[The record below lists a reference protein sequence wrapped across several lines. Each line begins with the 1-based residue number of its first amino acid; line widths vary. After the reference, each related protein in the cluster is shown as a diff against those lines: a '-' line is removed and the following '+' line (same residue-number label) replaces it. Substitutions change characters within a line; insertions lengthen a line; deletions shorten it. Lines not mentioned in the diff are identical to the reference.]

1 VSGPVHDA
9 VMLMAFG
16 APESERDLPAF
27 LHDVTG
33 GRPLPR
39 ARLRQVEA
47 HYRAV
52 GGGSPLLALTRSQAA
67 ALAACLERQ
76 GAPMPVEV
84 GMRHWPPFIRDTL
97 SRLVGGGARRVLALI
112 MAPFESDAS
121 REAYQRAMEQ
131 ACAGLGER
139 APAVDWAPALHQG
152 RGFLQANVDNIAAV
166 MQQLEA
172 GQREN
177 AALLFTAH
185 SVPASGEDG
194 ARYARQ
200 FERSAREIALA
211 VGHPRYAV
219 AYQSRS
225 GPPAEQWLE
234 PELETVIRRE
244 AGRGSA
250 CLVIAPIGFVCEH
263 VEVLYD
269 LDIEAR
275 AATEA
280 MGLGFYR
287 APALNDHPAFIGGL
301 ARLVLR
307 GEDPA

>member
-1 VSGPVHDA
+1 MSGPVHDA

-27 LHDVTG
+27 LHNVSG
-33 GRPLPR
+33 GRPLPE
-39 ARLRQVEA
+39 AQLRQVEA

-52 GGGSPLLALTRSQAA
+52 GGGSPLLALTQRQAA

-84 GMRHWPPFIRDTL
+84 GMRHWPPFVSDTM
-97 SRLVGGGARRVLALI
+97 SRLVASGARRVLALI

-131 ACAGLGER
+131 ARDGLGGR
-139 APAVDWAPALHQG
+139 APAVDFAPALHQS
-152 RGFLQANVDNIAAV
+152 RGFVQANIDNIAAV
-166 MQQLEA
+166 MQQLETE
-172 GQREN
+172 QREN

-194 ARYARQ
+194 ARYAQQ
-200 FERSAREIALA
+200 FERCARELALA

-225 GPPAEQWLE
+225 GRPAEQWLE
-234 PELETVIRRE
+234 PDLETVIRRE
-244 AGRGSA
+244 AERRSV
-250 CLVIAPIGFVCEH
+250 CLVVAPIGFVCDH
-263 VEVLYD
+263 VEVLFD

-275 AATEA
+275 AAAEA

-287 APALNDHPAFIGGL
+287 ASAVNDHPAFIEGL